1 MKLVSL
7 FCLFVLFFSYYIA
20 TAQDVNP
27 GVERWAVKT
36 SLPSHPKKKKA
47 TIDKLLALPDP
58 IASEREALDE
68 TRITK
73 AADDLKEGNLIT
85 TKAWLHLVALE
96 RDSKK
101 HRDGD
106 YHIQLRNSAQWG
118 DSCFVVEIPDP
129 DFIDDPVLRDKCAE
143 AREFVRT
150 RLLKN
155 KEPGTGGNIMKH
167 EVYVTVTGQLFFDA
181 SHLTGNPR
189 GKKGKM
195 KKPMHSYTC
204 WELHPV
210 THMAF
215 APKPR

>member
-1 MKLVSL
+1 MKPLAIL
-7 FCLFVLFFSYYIA
+7 RIFVLSYFFSIA
-20 TAQDVNP
+20 YAQDVNP

-36 SLPSHPKKKKA
+36 SLPAHPKKKKA

-58 IASEREALDE
+58 IVKEREAPDDG
-68 TRITK
+68 RITK
-73 AADDLKEGNLIT
+73 AVDDLKEGNLVT

-106 YHIQLRNSAQWG
+106 YHIQLRNSAEWG

-129 DFIDDPVLRDKCAE
+129 KFIDDPLLKEKCAE

-155 KEPGTGGNIMKH
+155 KEPGTGGNVMKH

-181 SHLTGNPR
+181 SHLTGNLR

-215 APKPR
+215 AQKPR